1 MPISIT
7 AALTA
12 LALLVGPS
20 SLAASTSAS
29 AGAAQP
35 PAGGGQGAP
44 ADAPHSDAPPPE
56 RVPSGLRGPD
66 VRQGD
71 LDSEG
76 TFIGGKRDGA
86 PKQPRTKPALEFA
99 AFSTAVAAA
108 PLASDVKANAVAA
121 CEDFRARVA
130 DWEKSAAE
138 RRKKLY
144 ESRRQADPAAPPS
157 EEFKK
162 AMGELEASRPKM
174 IELQERVYAML
185 SEEEGA
191 ALKKAYDEDLAK
203 RRAEIARE
211 AEAERKRKAA
221 EREKAR
227 EKGGEK
233 NDADGEPMGGKR
245 GGEGKKDAA
254 ADSPMR

>member
-1 MPISIT
+1 MPTSI
-7 AALTA
+7 
-12 LALLVGPS
+12 LATLSAFVLLVSAP
-20 SLAASTSAS
+20 AAGGQDA
-29 AGAAQP
+29 
-35 PAGGGQGAP
+35 PAGGQDAPAGAP
-44 ADAPHSDAPPPE
+44 KSGEQSTE
-56 RVPSGLRGPD
+56 RVPGGLRGPD

-76 TFIGGKRDGA
+76 TFIGGKRDGTS
-86 PKQPRTKPALEFA
+86 KQPRTKPALEFA
-99 AFSTAVAAA
+99 AFSAAVAAA
-108 PLASDVKANAVAA
+108 QLAGDTKADAVAA
-121 CEDFRARVA
+121 CEEFRARVA

-144 ESRRQADPAAPPS
+144 DSRRRADPASPPT

-162 AMGELEASRPKM
+162 AIGELEASRPKL

-191 ALKKAYDEDLAK
+191 ALKKAYDEDLAR

-233 NDADGEPMGGKR
+233 KDGADSEPMGGER
-245 GGEGKKDAA
+245 EGEERKDAA
-254 ADSPMR
+254 TGSPTR

>member
-1 MPISIT
+1 MPTSIMAT
-7 AALTA
+7 LTA
-12 LALLVGPS
+12 LALL
-20 SLAASTSAS
+20 AS
-29 AGAAQP
+29 
-35 PAGGGQGAP
+35 QGAP
-44 ADAPHSDAPPPE
+44 ADAPASDAPPAE
-56 RVPSGLRGPD
+56 RVPGGLRGPD
-66 VRQGD
+66 VREGD
-71 LDSEG
+71 LDSGG

-99 AFSTAVAAA
+99 AFSAAVAAA
-108 PLASDVKANAVAA
+108 PLATDVKANAVAA
-121 CEDFRARVA
+121 CEEFRARVA
-130 DWEKSAAE
+130 DWEKNAAE

-144 ESRRQADPAAPPS
+144 ESRRQADPASPPT

-162 AMGELEASRPKM
+162 GMGELEASRPKM
-174 IELQERVYAML
+174 IELQQRVYAML

-233 NDADGEPMGGKR
+233 GGADGKPMGDTR
-245 GGEGKKDAA
+245 DGEGKKDAA
-254 ADSPMR
+254 TDSPMR